1 LPRRRWESY
10 DTFFTNV
17 LKLHQSGIRFAIA
30 FGGGGPL
37 SSNER
42 NLPYEAAKA
51 VGHGLPKSEALKAI
65 TLYPAR
71 LLGVDDRIGSLE
83 EGKHATL
90 IITDGDPLD
99 IRTQVSGAFI
109 QGRKVNLSSRHTQ
122 LYEKYQKK
130 YE

>member
-1 LPRRRWESY
+1 MR
-10 DTFFTNV
+10 NV
-17 LKLHQSGIRFAIA
+17 LSLFAIA
-30 FGGGGPL
+30 SASL
-37 SSNER
+37 
-42 NLPYEAAKA
+42 L
-51 VGHGLPKSEALKAI
+51 LTAI
-65 TLYPAR
+65 ALYPAR

>member
-1 LPRRRWESY
+1 ME
-10 DTFFTNV
+10 D
-17 LKLHQSGIRFAIA
+17 
-30 FGGGGPL
+30 PL

-109 QGRKVNLSSRHTQ
+109 QGLANLSSRHTQ